1 MAPEHRGA
9 RGWQSTRPEGQAGWS
24 GRTCKVMLRSSDFI
38 LQTMTR
44 LVKILELKD
53 DLLGWGRRNGGCL
66 GERST
71 RQGPKEEADTSI

>member
-1 MAPEHRGA
+1 
-9 RGWQSTRPEGQAGWS
+9 
-24 GRTCKVMLRSSDFI
+24 MLRSSDFI

-66 GERST
+66 GKRST